1 MDLKEA
7 IYTRPPCAISRRAG
21 CRKGHSRPH
30 RGGHSGAQRRPVGLM
45 SHHFSEILNDTKF
58 DIFYHAPAL
67 ILISTVAD
75 VPGRSKIARSPQ
87 RI

>member
-1 MDLKEA
+1 MLK
-7 IYTRPPCAISRRAG
+7 TT
-21 CRKGHSRPH
+21 
-30 RGGHSGAQRRPVGLM
+30 PVGLM
-45 SHHFSEILNDTKF
+45 SHHFSEILNDSNF

-75 VPGRSKIARSPQ
+75 IPGQPKTVPWPQ